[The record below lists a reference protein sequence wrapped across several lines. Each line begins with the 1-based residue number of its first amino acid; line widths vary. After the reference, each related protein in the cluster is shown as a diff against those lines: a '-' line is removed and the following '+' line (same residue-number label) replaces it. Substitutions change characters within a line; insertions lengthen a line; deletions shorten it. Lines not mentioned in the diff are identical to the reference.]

1 MESKGNDGD
10 GGGDGM
16 MIAAVRAYVDKML
29 EIPEMKVVL
38 LDTETVRVLQLGAN
52 PYGTQ
57 SAQAP

>member
-38 LDTETVRVLQLGAN
+38 LDPETVRVAAGD

-57 SAQAP
+57 SAPTP